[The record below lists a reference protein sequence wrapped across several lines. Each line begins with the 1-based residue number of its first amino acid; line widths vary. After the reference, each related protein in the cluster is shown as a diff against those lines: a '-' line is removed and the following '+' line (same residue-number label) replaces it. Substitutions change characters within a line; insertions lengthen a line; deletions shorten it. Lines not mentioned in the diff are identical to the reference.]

1 MKKFLVS
8 LMVFA
13 SFNVLAEVKTIQLE
27 KTLSGYYSHM
37 QGEFA
42 INSELGRAWVVVRGV
57 FSDPESSS
65 DEYRIKIEGLS
76 YNKETKQVVYTD
88 GERTAVCA
96 NIKITR
102 ILKDQFVKQTEACK
116 FEERTIKAR
125 VDDGFEIKTKAYDIF
140 DLKIDLQ

>member
-8 LMVFA
+8 LLVLA

-27 KTLSGYYSHM
+27 KTLSGYYSNM

-42 INSELGRAWVVVRGV
+42 INSELGRAWVVVRGN

-76 YNKETKQVVYTD
+76 YNTATKQVVYTNGD
-88 GERTAVCA
+88 KTAVCA

-102 ILKDQFVKQTEACK
+102 VFKDEVIKQTEACT
-116 FEERTIKAR
+116 FTERTVKVQ
-125 VDDGFEIKTKAYDIF
+125 VDDGFEIKTKAYDIL